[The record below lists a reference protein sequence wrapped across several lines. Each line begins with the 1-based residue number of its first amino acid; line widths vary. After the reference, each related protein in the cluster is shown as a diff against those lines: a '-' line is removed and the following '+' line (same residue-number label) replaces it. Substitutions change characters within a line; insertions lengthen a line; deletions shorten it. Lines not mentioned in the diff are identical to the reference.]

1 MFAFVGKKIEIS
13 ENFLSELKRFKEK
26 EKIVEIRSKDKS

>member
-13 ENFLSELKRFKEK
+13 ENFLSELKSFKEK
-26 EKIVEIRSKDKS
+26 KIVEIRSEDKS